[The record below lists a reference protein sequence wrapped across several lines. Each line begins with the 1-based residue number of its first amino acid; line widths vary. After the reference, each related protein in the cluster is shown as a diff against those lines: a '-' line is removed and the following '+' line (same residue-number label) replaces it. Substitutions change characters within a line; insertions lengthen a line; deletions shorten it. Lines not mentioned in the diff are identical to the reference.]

1 MSLINYKRIN
11 QLIISLIDFKFIIP
25 SKQRIGVLMQSR
37 KSVLTLSFIIVISI
51 VMTSG
56 CTFDMGNLINQKND
70 SKGDIIQYTVNVDQ
84 NNNNSYHVNGM
95 VENRAELNYSSVN
108 LTVTGY
114 NAKKE
119 PITQTKITLPKV
131 LAHDYANYD
140 AWLTSSSGEKI
151 TTATIEFI
159 NGTKG

>member
-1 MSLINYKRIN
+1 ML
-11 QLIISLIDFKFIIP
+11 
-25 SKQRIGVLMQSR
+25 SR
-37 KSVLTLSFIIVISI
+37 KSVLIMNFIIIISI

-56 CTFDMGNLINQKND
+56 CSFDMKNLINQNNN

-84 NNNNSYHVNGM
+84 SNNNSYHVNGM
-95 VENRAELNYSSVN
+95 VENRAAQNYSNVN

-119 PITQTKITLPKV
+119 AISKTKITLLKMP
-131 LAHDYANYD
+131 AHDYTDYD
-140 AWLTSSSGEKI
+140 AWLTSSNGEKI
-151 TTATIEFI
+151 TTATVEFI

>member
-1 MSLINYKRIN
+1 
-11 QLIISLIDFKFIIP
+11 
-25 SKQRIGVLMQSR
+25 MQSR
-37 KSVLTLSFIIVISI
+37 KSVLTLSIIIVISI

-70 SKGDIIQYTVNVDQ
+70 NKGDIIQYTVNIDES
-84 NNNNSYHVNGM
+84 NNNSYHVNGM
-95 VENRAELNYSSVN
+95 VENRADQNYSSVN

-119 PITQTKITLPKV
+119 AITQTKITLPHV

-151 TTATIEFI
+151 TTASVVFI

>member
-1 MSLINYKRIN
+1 
-11 QLIISLIDFKFIIP
+11 
-25 SKQRIGVLMQSR
+25 MQSR
-37 KSVLTLSFIIVISI
+37 KSALTLSFLIVISI

-70 SKGDIIQYTVNVDQ
+70 SKGDIIQYTVNIDES
-84 NNNNSYHVNGM
+84 NNNSYHVNGM
-95 VENRAELNYSSVN
+95 VENRANQNYSSVN

-119 PITQTKITLPKV
+119 TISQTKITLPKI

-140 AWLTSSSGEKI
+140 AWLTSSNGEKI
-151 TTATIEFI
+151 TTATVGFM

>member
-1 MSLINYKRIN
+1 
-11 QLIISLIDFKFIIP
+11 
-25 SKQRIGVLMQSR
+25 MQSK

-70 SKGDIIQYTVNVDQ
+70 SKGDIIQYTVNIDES
-84 NNNNSYHVNGM
+84 NNNSYHVNGM
-95 VENRAELNYSSVN
+95 VENRAAQNYSSVN

-119 PITQTKITLPKV
+119 SISKTKITLPHM
-131 LAHDYANYD
+131 LARDYTNYD
-140 AWLTSSSGEKI
+140 AWLTSPNGEKI
-151 TTATIEFI
+151 TTATVEFV
-159 NGTKG
+159 NGTKD